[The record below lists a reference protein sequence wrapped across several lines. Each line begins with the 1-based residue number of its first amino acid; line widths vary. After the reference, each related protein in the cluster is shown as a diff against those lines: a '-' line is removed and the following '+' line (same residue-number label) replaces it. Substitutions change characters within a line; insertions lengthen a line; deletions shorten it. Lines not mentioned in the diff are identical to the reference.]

1 MEALTTVRLTNHFSE
16 LERLTHV
23 LVQFGKTHH
32 IPRNILDAMNLALE
46 ELITNII
53 SYAYSGHEE
62 HTIILRL
69 SMKGRQLIAEVEDD
83 GKPFNPL
90 DFPDPDIDSSLEE
103 RPIGGWGI
111 LLTKKMVD
119 HIEYS
124 QHDGKNLVRL
134 KKSVPH

>member
-1 MEALTTVRLTNHFSE
+1 MKALTTVRLTNHFSE
-16 LERLTHV
+16 LERLTQV
-23 LVQFGKTHH
+23 LVQYGKAHH

-53 SYAYSGHEE
+53 SYAYSGHEK

-69 SMKGRQLIAEVEDD
+69 SMEGRQLIAEVEDD

-90 DFPDPDIDSSLEE
+90 DVTDPDIESSLED

-134 KKSVPH
+134 KKSVPQ